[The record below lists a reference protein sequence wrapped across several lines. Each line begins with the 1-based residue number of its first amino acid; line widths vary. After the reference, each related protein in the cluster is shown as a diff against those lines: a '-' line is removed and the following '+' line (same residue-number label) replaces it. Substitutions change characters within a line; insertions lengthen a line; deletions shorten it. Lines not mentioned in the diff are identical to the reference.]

1 MIETFTALLFA
12 HVLADFL
19 LQTRWMIET
28 KRGAGYAAHGLVVLV
43 TTLAALGLWARWEP
57 YALVAAHLAIDA
69 GKTWAVPEK
78 HRDGLRAFLADQALH
93 IATLVTTAL
102 LAADLWTSGAWAG
115 RPRLL
120 PIMALATGLVLAT
133 RAGGFGIGKLMA
145 RFDGSALPRGLPQ
158 GGQMIGVLERLMIFL
173 LVMVGQPGGIGF
185 LIAAKSVLRFEV
197 TTTGG
202 GDGDKDHSAGEYVII
217 GTLASFAWALIVS
230 YGCLRWLE
238 ALPPLWVG
246 AGP

>member
-1 MIETFTALLFA
+1 MIHTLTAVVFA

-19 LQTRWMIET
+19 LQSRWMIAT
-28 KRGAGYAAHGLVVLV
+28 KRGAGFAVHGLVVLV
-43 TTLAALGLWARWEP
+43 MTLAALGHWARWEP

-69 GKTWAVPEK
+69 GKTWGVPAR
-78 HRDGLRAFLADQALH
+78 HRDGLATFLADQALH
-93 IATLVTTAL
+93 AATLFVTAL
-102 LAADLWTSGAWAG
+102 VAANLWSSGAWASW
-115 RPRLL
+115 PWLL
-120 PIMALATGLVLAT
+120 PLMALGAGLVLTT

-145 RFDGSALPRGLPQ
+145 RFDGTALPRGLPQ

-197 TTTGG
+197 TTTGA
-202 GDGDKDHSAGEYVII
+202 GDDNSDHSAGEYVII

-230 YGCLRWLE
+230 YGCLRWLD
-238 ALPPLWVG
+238 ALPPLWG
-246 AGP
+246 TTGP